1 MNLTWI
7 DPLINLI
14 IILNYLTLGWNI
26 KHMDLYK
33 IYLNSIIK

>member
-26 KHMDLYK
+26 NHMDLYK